1 METTLQY
8 QDRLHYAEVYAS
20 DILELKN
27 IFLQQLSLNKINK
40 SFGIP
45 FLLVRR
51 GEEIVAF
58 ASLILTQDNQ
68 IDFEI
73 HGKFDLRSNERE
85 DFMSKAKNYCARNTS
100 DNFIDPHELKYNIQR
115 MVDWLNN

>member
-27 IFLQQLSLNKINK
+27 IFLQQLSLSKINK
-40 SFGIP
+40 KFGIP
-45 FLLVRR
+45 FLLVRK
-51 GEEIVAF
+51 GNKIVAF

-73 HGKFDLRSNERE
+73 HGKFDLRINERE
-85 DFMSKAKNYCARNTS
+85 DFMSKAKDYCARNTS
-100 DNFIDPHELKYNIQR
+100 DNFINPDELQYNIQR